1 MNLEDGLL
9 VYVLAFL
16 APGFILTWTIN
27 MFVPLRERHYR
38 LMLLQFVVLSVLHY
52 ALWFVPITLLETW
65 FVPLPNWHP
74 ILLILGWFLVA
85 FVSPLIIGLFV
96 GRSAQCGWLRRKIVD
111 WGLWSD
117 TSPDW
122 QRLLEGFGDRP
133 VWIQV
138 TMKNKTT
145 VAGLYGS
152 ASFAPAASR
161 PSSLYLQEVWRIQEN
176 EQWRRVKNTAGI
188 MISASEIESVE
199 LLYDTRQ
206 EDVKNG

>member
-1 MNLEDGLL
+1 MGFARPVDGQIDNGESLL
-9 VYVLAFL
+9 NFGLA
-16 APGFILTWTIN
+16 
-27 MFVPLRERHYR
+27 
-38 LMLLQFVVLSVLHY
+38 Q
-52 ALWFVPITLLETW
+52 
-65 FVPLPNWHP
+65 
-74 ILLILGWFLVA
+74 
-85 FVSPLIIGLFV
+85 
-96 GRSAQCGWLRRKIVD
+96 KIVD
-111 WGLWSD
+111 WDLWSD

-122 QRLLEGFGDRP
+122 QRLFESFSDP

-152 ASFAPAASR
+152 ASFAPSAAR

-188 MISASEIESVE
+188 MISAAEIESVE
-199 LLYDTRQ
+199 LLYDTKQ